1 MTTKNL
7 VMLAAAAAVVGA
19 AAYFTSGKGT
29 RAPSLIGRNVVQSF
43 EIQDVAAIDI
53 GGGLRLSA
61 GDGGWTVASMQDYPA
76 DTQKIAENLMK
87 LQELK
92 VGQVARGRD
101 LGERTEVAVKDAS
114 GKLLASVT
122 LGDRHEKW
130 GHGRYADMEGTTVLV
145 SDTLDA
151 FADDPKRWC
160 STKIIDSPYVSFKDL
175 ADPSIDEATL
185 GFATGV
191 VATVTIGDATNRVAT
206 VGNTVAGGSDR
217 YLRID
222 GEKWVYVVPGY
233 AADALLPKPP
243 PEEPAAEP
251 AAAESAEP
259 AAEESAE
266 PVSGEAAELAAEPGV
281 EPVQAPK
288 AVIAT
293 EPVEVPPAQ

>member
-7 VMLAAAAAVVGA
+7 VILAAAAAVVGA

-53 GGGLRLSA
+53 GDGLRLSA

-151 FADDPKRWC
+151 FTDDPKRWC

-222 GEKWVYVVPGY
+222 GEKWVFIVPGY

-243 PEEPAAEP
+243 PEEPA
-251 AAAESAEP
+251 AEP

>member
-7 VMLAAAAAVVGA
+7 AILATAAIALGA

-29 RAPSLIGRNVVQSF
+29 RAPSLVGKKVVPSF
-43 EIQDVAAIDI
+43 EIQDVASVEI
-53 GGGLRLSA
+53 GGAVRLVA

-101 LGERTEVAVKDAS
+101 LGGRTDVAVRDAS
-114 GKLLASVT
+114 GVVLASVA
-122 LGDRHEKW
+122 LGDLHEKW
-130 GHGRYADMEGTTVLV
+130 GHGRYADMDGTTVLV

-151 FADDPKRWC
+151 FGDDPKRWC
-160 STKIIDSPYVSFKDL
+160 STKIIDSPYVSFKEL
-175 ADPSIDEATL
+175 ADPSLDEATL

-191 VATVTIGDATNRVAT
+191 VAMVTIGDATNRVAT
-206 VGNTVAGGSDR
+206 VGNTVGGGTDR
-217 YLRID
+217 YLKID
-222 GEKWVYVVPGY
+222 GEKWVFVVAKY

-251 AAAESAEP
+251 EPVVEPEP
-259 AAEESAE
+259 APVEES
-266 PVSGEAAELAAEPGV
+266 
-281 EPVQAPK
+281 K
-288 AVIAT
+288 TVIAT
-293 EPVEVPPAQ
+293 EPVEIPPAE

>member
-7 VMLAAAAAVVGA
+7 VILAAAAAVVGA

-53 GGGLRLSA
+53 GDGLRLSA

-191 VATVTIGDATNRVAT
+191 VATV
-206 VGNTVAGGSDR
+206 GNTVAGGSDR

-222 GEKWVYVVPGY
+222 GEKWVFIVPGY

-243 PEEPAAEP
+243 PEEPA
-251 AAAESAEP
+251 AEP